1 MIAHEKERFEM
12 AEKRERSLSNTM
24 IFIRL
29 VLYLC
34 QSCVVDPSL
43 SLSLF
48 AQRMNSIVAMKPVL
62 LAICV
67 YKKEQKPH
75 DK

>member
-43 SLSLF
+43 SLSL
-48 AQRMNSIVAMKPVL
+48 RPTH
-62 LAICV
+62 
-67 YKKEQKPH
+67 EQHSSNETGIACHLRLQKRTETA
-75 DK
+75 